1 MIHAVLEDNTFYP
14 VPTIKIATDKKKL
27 EVRLN
32 KNGVLALKEMLHMHV
47 IEYLFWKLSAI
58 KWQKSK
64 LQKNIWYPDMS
75 KDDGRMKS
83 FGVNP

>member
-14 VPTIKIATDKKKL
+14 IPTIKTATDKKKL

-32 KNGVLALKEMLHMHV
+32 KNGILALKEMLHMHV

-75 KDDGRMKS
+75 KDDGRIKYL
-83 FGVNP
+83 GVNP